1 MKKIS
6 GILIALLL
14 AVISLFGFVGCVSSS
29 QSELQS
35 KIEELQSRIEELE
48 EQIQERDERIKEL
61 EEENIGTFYT
71 LQEAYNNGILTKE
84 DLKVIATTPRLELAD
99 ITIKQAII
107 KDYLKMFLEH
117 TQSYHDATVE
127 DIYIYKYFGDYNGAI
142 VIQITEVFVEYPAV
156 MMEYT
161 VADIV
166 IEYSGPEI
174 LVWKELVRG

>member
-1 MKKIS
+1 MKAVKKLN
-6 GILIALLL
+6 GILITLLL
-14 AVISLFGFVGCVSSS
+14 VIVSLFGIVGCGVGS
-29 QSELQS
+29 QSGLQN
-35 KIEELQSRIEELE
+35 KTDETQNGLQNETEESQYEPEG
-48 EQIQERDERIKEL
+48 
-61 EEENIGTFYT
+61 ENLGTFYT
-71 LQEAYNNGILTKE
+71 LQESYDNGFLTKE
-84 DLKVIATTPRLELAD
+84 DLQVIAATPRLELAD

-117 TQSYHDATVE
+117 TQLYHDATVE

-161 VADIV
+161 VEDIV